1 MVVAFG
7 MVRGREYLDGVQP
20 EHKKPYGFCLT
31 NPQAIE
37 DFHGSLFKADI
48 DTGINTV

>member
-1 MVVAFG
+1 MEFN
-7 MVRGREYLDGVQP
+7 LSI
-20 EHKKPYGFCLT
+20 KKPYGFCLT

>member
-1 MVVAFG
+1 MLVSSKAAMVGAFG
-7 MVRGREYLDGVQP
+7 INLSI
-20 EHKKPYGFCLT
+20 KKPYGFCLT